1 MTNLDQLPGHGFTL
15 SLFPVKGEHDRR
27 ARARR
32 RIIDSWRALTCARA
46 GPAPSRRRRWDLLRK
61 ELDFGALRIAGGDD
75 GDCSHTA
82 AHPAIPRIRQFCKQ
96 LSNVHSI
103 IE

>member
-32 RIIDSWRALTCARA
+32 RRHRLVARTHMCASGPRAIASAKIGSVAQGIGVR
-46 GPAPSRRRRWDLLRK
+46 
-61 ELDFGALRIAGGDD
+61 ALRIEAPM
-75 GDCSHTA
+75 TVIV
-82 AHPAIPRIRQFCKQ
+82 AI
-96 LSNVHSI
+96 
-103 IE
+103 